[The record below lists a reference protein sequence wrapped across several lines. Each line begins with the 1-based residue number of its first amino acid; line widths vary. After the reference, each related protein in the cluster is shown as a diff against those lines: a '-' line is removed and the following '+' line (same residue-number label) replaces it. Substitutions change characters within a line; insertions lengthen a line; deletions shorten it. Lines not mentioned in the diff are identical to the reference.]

1 MGEQGGKLCLL
12 GTLRKLPLLAG
23 HKHSR
28 THLRGHEGAIAT
40 TLYTGA
46 VERQPQ
52 ANMPVSQAA
61 AKVRDHQPGA
71 AICREVAAKLSGM
84 VCTYS

>member
-1 MGEQGGKLCLL
+1 M
-12 GTLRKLPLLAG
+12 LAG

-28 THLRGHEGAIAT
+28 THLRGHQGAIAT

-46 VERQPQ
+46 VERQLQ
-52 ANMPVSQAA
+52 ANMLIGQAA

-71 AICREVAAKLSGM
+71 AICREVAELSST
-84 VCTYS
+84 VSCTPDSPS